1 MKYKKL
7 PHISLN
13 NYYQFVTF
21 RTKDSLDEFL
31 LKISNLDINSSK
43 KQYQIDNHLDSS
55 HKGAYLNGEVLE
67 LFKRYI
73 LKQDKKLF
81 DLIAFVIMPNHV
93 HILFKETVK
102 LNEAIRKLK
111 GGSAFLINKRLDKKG
126 QFWSDN
132 YYDKAIRDDK
142 HFEVVYNYIKNNP
155 IKGGLKDAQD
165 RFYTVY

>member
-1 MKYKKL
+1 MNINL
-7 PHISLN
+7 PHITKKG
-13 NYYQFVTF
+13 YYQFVTF
-21 RTKDSLDEFL
+21 RTKDSLDKFL
-31 LKISNLDINSSK
+31 LKILDLNISNSK
-43 KQYQIDNHLDSS
+43 KQYQLDKYLDSS
-55 HKGAYLNGEVLE
+55 VNGAYLNDKVLE
-67 LFKRYI
+67 LFKKYI
-73 LKQDKKLF
+73 LEQDKKLF

-93 HILFKETVK
+93 HILFKETLQ

-155 IKGGLKDAQD
+155 IKGGLKDSED